1 MFSKKS
7 FSVVFLK
14 KNLHLG
20 AANLKQQK
28 LSNSEKYAWQFIQ
41 DHLESI
47 PALSIVA
54 LGQQANVSTATI
66 IRTLRKRGFKGYSDF
81 KHHLV
86 EENQDSYTNLARA
99 DSDIRSA
106 IMKNEHEVTNTI
118 KMIKIADVE
127 KAVQQIRRAQIIYIF
142 ARGFS
147 ELIAEELLVKL
158 QLLKKNCQLSDDPN
172 IIQTLATDIRPG
184 NLVIIISL
192 NGETPE
198 LVEAAR
204 RISQNRA
211 PILLITTNSTSSIGK
226 YASLILCGF
235 KSETTY
241 LPAYEVHSRL
251 PLQVITRVLLDS
263 YVIRTKK

>member
-1 MFSKKS
+1 MLSPRSQYLETLLLS
-7 FSVVFLK
+7 FTLSTPLSTVSRTTLTFAFFVNLPLNFL
-14 KNLHLG
+14 L
-20 AANLKQQK
+20 
-28 LSNSEKYAWQFIQ
+28 
-41 DHLESI
+41 
-47 PALSIVA
+47 VA
-54 LGQQANVSTATI
+54 RL
-66 IRTLRKRGFKGYSDF
+66 DF
-81 KHHLV
+81 
-86 EENQDSYTNLARA
+86 
-99 DSDIRSA
+99 
-106 IMKNEHEVTNTI
+106 
-118 KMIKIADVE
+118 
-127 KAVQQIRRAQIIYIF
+127 F
-142 ARGFS
+142 FFFS

-211 PILLITTNSTSSIGK
+211 PILLITTNGTSSIGK

-241 LPAYEVHSRL
+241 FPAYEVHSRL

>member
-1 MFSKKS
+1 
-7 FSVVFLK
+7 
-14 KNLHLG
+14 
-20 AANLKQQK
+20 
-28 LSNSEKYAWQFIQ
+28 
-41 DHLESI
+41 
-47 PALSIVA
+47 
-54 LGQQANVSTATI
+54 
-66 IRTLRKRGFKGYSDF
+66 
-81 KHHLV
+81 
-86 EENQDSYTNLARA
+86 
-99 DSDIRSA
+99 
-106 IMKNEHEVTNTI
+106 
-118 KMIKIADVE
+118 KIADVE
-127 KAVQQIRRAQIIYIF
+127 KVVQQIRRAQTIYIF

-235 KSETTY
+235 
-241 LPAYEVHSRL
+241 
-251 PLQVITRVLLDS
+251 
-263 YVIRTKK
+263 